1 MKAVILAAGM
11 GTRLRPITE
20 KVPKCMVQVNN
31 ETIIENQIKNL
42 LYNGIKDILVIGGY
56 KFNKLKE
63 HISNISK
70 SINLLNNEDYD
81 KTNNMYSL
89 YMAKEFINNEE
100 FILLNGDVFFDKN
113 IIKDLMINN
122 YTDLIVCDND
132 NYIEESMKIKVKD
145 GKLLNISKKISSE
158 ESYGTTIDIY
168 KFSSKSTKKLFNIID
183 KIINKD
189 KNLNS
194 WSEVAIDKLF
204 DYIEFK
210 PLDIDYKW
218 VEIDNHDDLEL
229 AKRLFKVL

>member
-20 KVPKCMVQVNN
+20 KVPKCMVKVNK
-31 ETIIENQIKNL
+31 ETIIENQINNL
-42 LYNGIKDILVIGGY
+42 IDNGINDILVVGGY
-56 KFNKLKE
+56 KYNTLKE
-63 HISNISK
+63 HIERISR
-70 SINLLNNEDYD
+70 SISILDNEDYD

-100 FILLNGDVFFDKN
+100 FILLNGDVFFEKD
-113 IIKDLMINN
+113 IIKNLLINN
-122 YTDLIVCDND
+122 YPDLIVCDND
-132 NYIEESMKIKVKD
+132 NYIEESMKITVKD
-145 GKLLNISKKISSE
+145 GKIQNISKKISPE

-168 KFSSKSTKKLFNIID
+168 KFSSSSAKKLFAIID
-183 KIINKD
+183 NIINKE

-204 DYIEFK
+204 NYVDFK

-218 VEIDNHDDLEL
+218 VEIDNHDDLAL
-229 AKRLFKVL
+229 AKDLFSK